1 MLHHPA
7 SRWDGGI
14 VRLCVERMAD
24 FLSTRLRLPIPRMV
38 PSPERDDPISAFR
51 SSGSG
56 GSTTRLLADR
66 QHESAT
72 HG

>member
-14 VRLCVERMAD
+14 VRLCVERIAGL
-24 FLSTRLRLPIPRMV
+24 LSTRLRLPIPRMV
-38 PSPERDDPISAFR
+38 PSPERGDPISAFR

-66 QHESAT
+66 LRESAP